1 MLDTTLITTDRTAER
16 RARSRS
22 QLFVDI
28 KVGLMTPPLRT
39 RPGRK
44 TNAWPAYEIDA
55 LNRAEIAG
63 ASDDEIRQLV
73 HQLVQQRAQIQR
85 VT

>member
-1 MLDTTLITTDRTAER
+1 MLDTTLITTSLVAAR

-28 KVGLMTPPLRT
+28 KIGLMPPPLRA

-44 TNAWPAYEIDA
+44 TNAWPTYEIDA
-55 LNRAEIAG
+55 INRAEIAG
-63 ASDDEIRQLV
+63 ASDQEIRLLV
-73 HQLVQQRAQIQR
+73 RHLVEQRAQVQR
-85 VT
+85 AA

>member
-1 MLDTTLITTDRTAER
+1 MLDTTLVTTNRVADK

-28 KVGLMTPPLRT
+28 KVGLMPPPLRT

-55 LNRAEIAG
+55 INRAEIAG
-63 ASDDEIRQLV
+63 ASDQEIRLLV
-73 HQLVQQRAQIQR
+73 RHLIEQRAQIQQAA
-85 VT
+85 

>member
-1 MLDTTLITTDRTAER
+1 MLDTTLIPTDRTAER

-28 KVGLMTPPLRT
+28 KVGLMTPPLRA

-44 TNAWPAYEIDA
+44 ANAWPAYEIDA

-63 ASDDEIRQLV
+63 ATDEEIRQLV
-73 HQLVQQRAQIQR
+73 HKLVEQRAQIPR
-85 VT
+85 MT